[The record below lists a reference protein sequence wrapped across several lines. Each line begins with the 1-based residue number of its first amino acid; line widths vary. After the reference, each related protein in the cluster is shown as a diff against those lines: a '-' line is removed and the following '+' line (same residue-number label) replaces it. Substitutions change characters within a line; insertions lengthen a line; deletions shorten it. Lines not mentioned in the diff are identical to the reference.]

1 MGVTFFV
8 GIAISRKFL
17 KRKGMVNM
25 QKRNNVKTLCQCAII
40 AAIYVVLTWFATA
53 LGLSSGVIQVRF
65 SEMLC
70 ILPIFMPS
78 AIGGLTIGCI
88 LSNILSGC
96 VLLDI
101 IFGSISTLIGA
112 VGTYALRK
120 RKYLAFLPP
129 ILSNTIIVPWV
140 LKTAYGV
147 EDAFW
152 FLVLTVGIGEVI
164 SVGILGFFL
173 YKALKNKKFF

>member
-1 MGVTFFV
+1 
-8 GIAISRKFL
+8 
-17 KRKGMVNM
+17 M
-25 QKRNNVKTLCQCAII
+25 QKKSDIRSLCQCAII
-40 AAIYVVLTWFATA
+40 AAIYVVLTWLATA
-53 LGLSSGVIQVRF
+53 FGLSSGVIQVRF

-70 ILPIFMPS
+70 ILPMFTPA
-78 AIGGLTIGCI
+78 AIGGLTVGCV

-101 IFGSISTLIGA
+101 VFGSLATLIGA
-112 VGTYALRK
+112 VGTYVLRK

-147 EDAFW
+147 GDAYW
-152 FLVLTVGIGEVI
+152 FLVLTVGVGEVI

-173 YKALKNKKFF
+173 YRALKNSSKIKPFG